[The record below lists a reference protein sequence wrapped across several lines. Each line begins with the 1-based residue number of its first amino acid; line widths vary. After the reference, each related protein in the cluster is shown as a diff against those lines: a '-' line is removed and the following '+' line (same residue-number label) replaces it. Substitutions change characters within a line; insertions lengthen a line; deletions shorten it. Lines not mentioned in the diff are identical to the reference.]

1 MPRNF
6 DYIVIGAG
14 TCGCVLASRLTERS
28 ANSVLLL
35 EAGKDTPPGAE
46 PADIADIF
54 PASYFNR
61 KYFWPEL
68 KAHWRKQNNSPEMG
82 FPQGRIFGGGGSV
95 MGMVA
100 LRGTPHDYDTWE
112 QLGVRGWGW
121 ENVLP
126 YFRKLETDW
135 NFKGDLHGDTGPV
148 PIRRVDRASW
158 PPLARAV
165 EEFAYSRRIPFIADM
180 NADFRD
186 GYGSLPISN
195 TLHLRAS
202 SAICYLGAAVRRR
215 ENLTLAT
222 SASVTRIIFD
232 GRRAIGVK
240 ALIGGEEMNFFGR
253 EIIVAAGAIFSP
265 AMLMRAGIGAAGP
278 LRELGIRVV
287 ADLPGVG
294 ANLQNHPVLFIGFHL
309 RRNARQAIQLRTVPT
324 IGLRYSSG
332 LDGCAPSD
340 LYINIQSKTSWNALG
355 QQIGSI
361 APTLLRPASRG
372 RVSLVS
378 PHPQVF
384 PRIEFNFLGE
394 ERDLQRLMHAFTRAV
409 EIVSFE
415 RVRALCGR
423 AFPVR
428 FSDRLRRL
436 NEASRSNAVKTSL
449 FAGMLD
455 IVPGMSDLVLGT
467 LTGRRV
473 DLTALVSDPVQLA
486 QHIRENVGG
495 VFHPVGTCR
504 MGLAEDRD
512 AVVDAEG
519 RVHGVAGLRVADAS
533 IMPTVIAG
541 NTNIPAI
548 MVAEKIAASV

>member
-1 MPRNF
+1 MPQSF
-6 DYIVIGAG
+6 DYVVIGAG

-68 KAHWRKQNNSPEMG
+68 KAHWRKQNNSPETG

-100 LRGTPHDYDTWE
+100 LRGTPDDYDHWE
-112 QLGVRGWGW
+112 QLGARGWGW

-135 NFKGDLHGDTGPV
+135 NFKGDLHGATGPV

-186 GYGSLPISN
+186 GYGCLPISN
-195 TLHLRAS
+195 TLQLRAS

-215 ENLTLAT
+215 GNLTLAT

-240 ALIGGEEMNFFGR
+240 ALIGGEEKDFFGR

-265 AMLMRAGIGAAGP
+265 AMLMRAGIGAAGS
-278 LRELGIRVV
+278 LRELGIPVV

-309 RRNARQAIQLRTVPT
+309 RRNARQATQLRTVPT
-324 IGLRYSSG
+324 IGWRYSSG

-378 PHPQVF
+378 PHPHVF

-394 ERDLQRLMHAFTRAV
+394 ERDLQRLVHAFTRAV
-409 EIVSFE
+409 EIVCFE

-423 AFPVR
+423 PFPVR
-428 FSDRLRRL
+428 FTDRLRRL
-436 NEASRSNAVKTSL
+436 NEAGTSNAVKTSL

-473 DLTALVSDPVQLA
+473 DLSALVSDPLELA

-504 MGLAEDRD
+504 MGLAEDPD

>member
-6 DYIVIGAG
+6 DYVVIGAG

-112 QLGVRGWGW
+112 QLGARGWGW

-384 PRIEFNFLGE
+384 PRIEFNFLSE

-423 AFPVR
+423 PFPVR

-436 NEASRSNAVKTSL
+436 NEA
-449 FAGMLD
+449 
-455 IVPGMSDLVLGT
+455 
-467 LTGRRV
+467 
-473 DLTALVSDPVQLA
+473 
-486 QHIRENVGG
+486 
-495 VFHPVGTCR
+495 
-504 MGLAEDRD
+504 RD
-512 AVVDAEG
+512 WQ
-519 RVHGVAGLRVADAS
+519 
-533 IMPTVIAG
+533 
-541 NTNIPAI
+541 
-548 MVAEKIAASV
+548 SV

>member
-1 MPRNF
+1 MSQSF
-6 DYIVIGAG
+6 DYVVIGAG
-14 TCGCVLASRLTERS
+14 TCGCVLAGRLTERS
-28 ANSVLLL
+28 ASSVLLL
-35 EAGKDTPPGAE
+35 EAGNDTPPGAE
-46 PADIADIF
+46 PADIADIY

-68 KAHWRKQNNSPEMG
+68 KAHWRKQTNSPETG

-100 LRGTPHDYDTWE
+100 LRGTPHDYDNWE
-112 QLGVRGWGW
+112 QLGARGWGW
-121 ENVLP
+121 QDVLP

-135 NFKGDLHGDTGPV
+135 DFKGDLHGDAGPV

-165 EEFAYSRRIPFIADM
+165 EEFAYSRRMPFIADM

-186 GYGSLPISN
+186 GYGCLPISN
-195 TLHLRAS
+195 TLHQRAS

-240 ALIGGEEMNFFGR
+240 ALIGGEEKDFFGR

-265 AMLMRAGIGAAGP
+265 AMLMRAGIGAARP
-278 LRELGIRVV
+278 LRELGIPVV

-309 RRNARQAIQLRTVPT
+309 RRDARQAEQLRTVPT

-332 LDGCAPSD
+332 LEGCAPSD
-340 LYINIQSKTSWNALG
+340 LYVNVQSKTSWNALG

-378 PHPQVF
+378 PRPHVF
-384 PRIEFNFLGE
+384 PRIEFNFLDE
-394 ERDLQRLMHAFTRAV
+394 ESDLQRLMHAFTRAV

-423 AFPVR
+423 PFPVR
-428 FSDRLRRL
+428 FTDRLRRL
-436 NEASRSNAVKTSL
+436 NEAGRMNAFKSSL

-455 IVPGMSDLVLGT
+455 IAPGMSDLVLGT

-473 DLTALVSDPVQLA
+473 DLAALVSDPLELA
-486 QHIRENVGG
+486 QHLRENVGG

>member
-1 MPRNF
+1 MPQSF

-14 TCGCVLASRLTERS
+14 TCGCVLASRLTERA

-46 PADIADIF
+46 PADIADIY

-68 KAHWRKQNNSPEMG
+68 KAHWRKQDNSPATG
-82 FPQGRIFGGGGSV
+82 FPQGRVLGGGGAV

-100 LRGTPHDYDTWE
+100 LRGTPHDYDEWE
-112 QLGVRGWGW
+112 RLGARGWGW
-121 ENVLP
+121 ESVLP

-135 NFKGDLHGDTGPV
+135 NFKGDLHGATGPV
-148 PIRRVDRASW
+148 PIRRVERASW
-158 PPLARAV
+158 PPLARAIG
-165 EEFAYSRRIPFIADM
+165 EFAHSRRIPFIADM

-186 GYGSLPISN
+186 GYGCLPISN
-195 TLHLRAS
+195 TLERRAS
-202 SAICYLGAAVRRR
+202 SAICYLGATVRRR

-222 SASVTRIIFD
+222 SAQITRIIFD
-232 GRRAIGVK
+232 GRRAVGVK
-240 ALIGGEEMNFFGR
+240 TLIGGEEKNFFAR

-265 AMLMRAGIGAAGP
+265 AMLMQSGIGAAEP
-278 LRELGIRVV
+278 LRALGVPVV
-287 ADLPGVG
+287 ADLRGVG
-294 ANLQNHPVLFIGFHL
+294 ANLQNHPVLFIGIHL
-309 RRNARQAIQLRTVPT
+309 RHNARQAPQLRTVPT
-324 IGLRYSSG
+324 IGWRYSSG
-332 LDGCAPSD
+332 LESCAPGD
-340 LYINIQSKTSWNALG
+340 LFINIQSKTSWNALG

-378 PHPQVF
+378 PHPEVF
-384 PRIEFNFLGE
+384 PRIEFNFLSE
-394 ERDLQRLMHAFTRAV
+394 EIDLQRLARAFTHAV
-409 EIVSFE
+409 EILSFE
-415 RVRALCGR
+415 RVRALGGR
-423 AFPVR
+423 PFPVR
-428 FSDRLRRL
+428 FNDRLRRL

-449 FAGMLD
+449 FARLLD
-455 IVPGMSDLVLGT
+455 IVPAVSDLVLGT

-473 DLTALVSDPVQLA
+473 DLTALVCDPLKLA
-486 QHIRENVGG
+486 QHIRENIGG
-495 VFHPVGTCR
+495 LFHPAGTCR
-504 MGLAEDRD
+504 MGVAADPD

-541 NTNIPAI
+541 NTNLPAI
-548 MVAEKIAASV
+548 MVAEKIAASL